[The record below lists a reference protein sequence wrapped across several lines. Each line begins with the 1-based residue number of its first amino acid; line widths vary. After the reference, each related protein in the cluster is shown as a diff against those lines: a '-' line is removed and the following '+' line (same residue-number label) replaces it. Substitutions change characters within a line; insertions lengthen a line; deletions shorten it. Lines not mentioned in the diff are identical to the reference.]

1 MTISL
6 SDLIVKPVALAALA
20 LTAAAPLHAQE
31 PVPDAGTPRVH
42 VVRPGDTLWDLA
54 RLYLGDSFLWP
65 EIFRLNTGTVED
77 PAWIYPAERL
87 RLPGGATGAEVAVE
101 ETGEPERTT
110 FFGGEA
116 APREPM
122 ATVRPAGTAN
132 VPVLTPGDFFRAA
145 LLVTEEEVAP
155 VGTVVEQLSPSVVP
169 TEIPPL
175 ISLYDRVFVALAG
188 PGSAPS
194 STRVGDRLHF
204 LRPGR
209 EVEPFGRVYE
219 PTGMATV
226 EAIDG
231 NVATTVVDQ
240 LFDVV
245 SIGDRALPAPRFP
258 VAAGVRPVPRDGVR
272 GRIVAFPTPQPLVST
287 QDLAFLDIGEQAGLK
302 EGDELVAFLPPED
315 RRWGTRPE
323 VPIAVLQVVRVTDR
337 TSSARVTDLR
347 YPALEPGIPVRLVR
361 KMP

>member
-6 SDLIVKPVALAALA
+6 SDLLVKPFVLAALA
-20 LTAAAPLHAQE
+20 LTAAVPLRAQE
-31 PVPDAGTPRVH
+31 PVPDAGASRVH

-65 EIFRLNTGTVED
+65 EIFRLNTETVED

-122 ATVRPAGTAN
+122 ATVRPAGTAS
-132 VPVLTPGDFFRAA
+132 VPVLAPGDFFRAA
-145 LLVTEEEVAP
+145 LLASEGEVAP
-155 VGTVVEQLSPSVVP
+155 VGTVVEQLSPGVIP

-175 ISLYDRVFVALAG
+175 VSLYDRVFVALV
-188 PGSAPS
+188 APAS
-194 STRVGDRLHF
+194 VRVGDRLHL

-258 VAAGVRPVPRDGVR
+258 VVAGVRPVPRDGVR
-272 GRIVAFPTPQPLVST
+272 GRIIAFPTPQPLVST
-287 QDLAFLDIGEQAGLK
+287 QDFAFLDLGEEAGL
-302 EGDELVAFLPPED
+302 EAGDELVAFLPPED

-337 TSSARVTDLR
+337 TASARVTDLR